1 VTGEAPAVQDGTGS
15 LRSRTTAVLQGMQ
28 PASVPGLD
36 EPHRGGDA
44 GIGPATP
51 GFCREIRQMAAK
63 NAQTSARKPARDT
76 QARQAI
82 TLELVAQLT
91 PSAGQAE
98 KISTA
103 FALDPVDF
111 DGVREG
117 TEEHVGTMAKL
128 LEPAVN
134 ETAMRIHLQRAVG
147 ALVGS
152 AHGAATF
159 YTAKVTA
166 ARDLTAKLANEDRDE
181 DRDGVLGFDTKA
193 ARAREFA
200 AQAGLA
206 AYALYAAATGA
217 VHAYAA
223 ITGEDWKPYVAPID
237 QPRSVSRQA
246 AAAELDALG

>member
-1 VTGEAPAVQDGTGS
+1 MT
-15 LRSRTTAVLQGMQ
+15 
-28 PASVPGLD
+28 
-36 EPHRGGDA
+36 
-44 GIGPATP
+44 
-51 GFCREIRQMAAK
+51 AK
-63 NAQTSARKPARDT
+63 NAQKSAPRPARAA
-76 QARQAI
+76 QPRQTI
-82 TLELVAQLT
+82 TLELVAQLV
-91 PSAGQAE
+91 PSAVQAE
-98 KISTA
+98 KISST

-117 TEEHVGTMAKL
+117 TEEHIGTMAKL

-134 ETAMRIHLQRAVG
+134 ETAMRIHLQRVVG
-147 ALVGS
+147 ALVSS

-159 YTAKVTA
+159 YSAKITV
-166 ARDLTAKLANEDRDE
+166 ARELTTKLANEDRDE

-206 AYALYAAATGA
+206 AFSLYAAATGA
-217 VHAYAA
+217 VHAYAEV
-223 ITGEDWKPYVAPID
+223 TGEEWKPYVAPID